1 MKKYLPIY
9 LLIALGALAR
19 LLPHAPNFAPIAAIA
34 LFGGLYLPRKMFF
47 IPLAAMFLSDLV
59 IGFYSWPIMA
69 TVYGCFAIAFLV
81 GQVVKKQKN
90 FRNIFG
96 STIFNSLLFF
106 VLTNFAVWAFG
117 TMYTHN
123 LSGLATSYVAAIPFF
138 RNTLLGDLTYVTL
151 LVGGYE
157 AIKYW
162 QNKRTAQEIL
172 A

>member
-9 LLIALGALAR
+9 LLILLGVLAR

-47 IPLAAMFLSDLV
+47 LPLAAMFLSDII

-69 TVYGCFAIAFLV
+69 TVYGCFIVSFLV
-81 GQVVKKQKN
+81 GQLIKKQKN
-90 FRNIFG
+90 VRNIFSG
-96 STIFNSLLFF
+96 TIFNSLLFF
-106 VLTNFAVWAFG
+106 VATNLAVWAFG
-117 TMYTHN
+117 TMYPLN
-123 LSGLATSYVAAIPFF
+123 IAGLAESYVAAIPFF
-138 RNTLLGDLTYVTL
+138 RNTLLGDMFYVTV

-157 AIKYW
+157 AVKYW
-162 QNKRTAQEIL
+162 QTKRTTQEIL